1 MISEINSVNKLH
13 KDGKIHNTLRN
24 RMVLLGVV
32 SLVFLWM
39 IISGIRNYGVEFTKG
54 LYFVFIGFPIGFFIF
69 SKIFVIK
76 WDRVNRVIKV
86 RKFDPVGITT
96 LVAYGIL
103 RWYLG
108 DMLGYFYHQD
118 AMLISSISLALLF
131 GVTLGRFSNMLITVN
146 KIHDDLRRA
155 KLLK

>member
-1 MISEINSVNKLH
+1 MISEIISVNKLH
-13 KDGKIHNTLRN
+13 KDGKIHDTLRN
-24 RMVLLGVV
+24 RMILLGFV

-39 IISGIRNYGVEFTKG
+39 IVSGFRYYGVDFVKG

-76 WDRVNRVIKV
+76 WDRVSRVIKV

-96 LVAYGIL
+96 LIIYAIL

-108 DMLGYFYHQD
+108 DMLGYFYHED
-118 AMLISSISLALLF
+118 AMLVSSISLALLF

-146 KIHDDLRRA
+146 KIHDDLRKA